1 MDVDLTQRLAD
12 FKVMRKAVLEG
23 ERENGYRVTYYRGD
37 ILFDYEE
44 LDKHLVIRKR
54 INNNLENLKVL
65 NGDEEEKAKELCYR
79 KILDYLMRN
88 THIEDGKILDKSTAV
103 WRNEEGKITSYILLW
118 PRRIFYT
125 KFGEL
130 PKKMQD
136 RINRKRVDRGLGL
149 ATVREVA

>member
-79 KILDYLMRN
+79 KI
-88 THIEDGKILDKSTAV
+88 
-103 WRNEEGKITSYILLW
+103 
-118 PRRIFYT
+118 
-125 KFGEL
+125 
-130 PKKMQD
+130 
-136 RINRKRVDRGLGL
+136 
-149 ATVREVA
+149 